1 MAIIMSIRGEI
12 MKLLIIVL
20 ALLCVSCATCPNQ
33 VSMML
38 IDTPCGYYWLELEKG
53 GFDDPN
59 KYLTMSDYLKFIEKL
74 QKDRKTKGI

>member
-1 MAIIMSIRGEI
+1 MSIRGEI
-12 MKLLIIVL
+12 MKLLIIFL

-53 GFDDPN
+53 RFDDPN
-59 KYLTMSDYLKFIEKL
+59 KYFTMSEYLKFLEELREDMKAKRI
-74 QKDRKTKGI
+74 

>member
-12 MKLLIIVL
+12 MKLLIIFL

-33 VSMML
+33 DKMVL
-38 IDTPCGYYWLELEKG
+38 IKTSCGYYWISIEKG

-74 QKDRKTKGI
+74 QKDRKTKVI